1 MAGIVNYV
9 SESYN
14 ELRNHVTWTPWPE
27 AQRLTIVVAVFSIIF
42 SLAIWG
48 VDTVFS
54 SIIEQYFEW
63 IKS

>member
-1 MAGIVNYV
+1 MAIGNYI
-9 SESYN
+9 SESYS
-14 ELRNHVTWTPWPE
+14 ELKNHVTWTSWSE

-54 SIIEQYFEW
+54 AAIEQYFEW

>member
-54 SIIEQYFEW
+54 SVVEQYFEW

>member
-1 MAGIVNYV
+1 MAGIVNFV

-14 ELRNHVTWTPWPE
+14 ELRNHVTWTSWPE
-27 AQRLTIVVAVFSIIF
+27 AQRLTIVVVVFSVLF

-54 SIIEQYFEW
+54 SVIEQYFEW